1 VSAQHRRRQHSKQTQ
16 ETRTRGNPCVVV
28 GGFSLIITK
37 GTQRGTLLKDLK
49 IHLFNLCR

>member
-1 VSAQHRRRQHSKQTQ
+1 VSVVLSM
-16 ETRTRGNPCVVV
+16 RTARGNPCVVV